1 MKIGIIGNGFV
12 GRATQIFAK
21 NYFTQDPNAEIFEVL
36 PDTVT
41 TRAKPNSVMTY
52 SAEARDAPPHHTAAR
67 DAPPHQTAAQEAQES
82 NVVTAVGGRNPPTNE
97 NVVPAVGGRTP
108 PNVVATLCSHRSA
121 FAEQYPAV
129 GGRTPPRTPPFFKHI
144 LFKPIQ
150 VYIYDIRPEACDPPG
165 ITLEELDRECDLL
178 FFCLPTPLHHDGSC
192 YTRILEETIAKCPTN
207 PYKVIRST
215 VPVGF
220 AAKHG
225 CYFMPEFLTE
235 ANWEDD
241 FRRTKEW
248 VVGIPAVAPSAT
260 TNDEFKIRIQKLIK
274 RSHKNRAI
282 DSPTV
287 IFCDTNEAEML
298 KLMKNCFLSAKVGLM
313 NEFYD
318 FCRASNTDYNRV
330 TTLAKRDAR
339 MGTSH
344 FQVPGP
350 DGRRGFGGTC
360 FPKDTH
366 SLYCQMNAHGITPQI
381 YPAILARNDTVDR
394 PEREWSRDVW
404 RTTIP
409 LPTPASKVVV
419 VFSDTGVSSYL
430 TDVIRDNLAKNN
442 VVIQVVRAAGSAS
455 QPIHKNLLVKHRPG
469 PNTPLFFPRVD
480 ECYYTQH
487 TGDAL
492 YDIMRE
498 VSNVIDLWDSHEE
511 MKLYVVKQSRYDDE
525 SGTESEH
532 ESGTE
537 GFDSDDN
544 ADAYVKPRACDYAGA
559 IIEEYFTKV
568 LSVKPNQK
576 RGLVVLF

>member
-1 MKIGIIGNGFV
+1 MCNIVYKMKIGIIGNGFV

-21 NYFTQDPNAEIFEVL
+21 NY
-36 PDTVT
+36 
-41 TRAKPNSVMTY
+41 
-52 SAEARDAPPHHTAAR
+52 DAL
-67 DAPPHQTAAQEAQES
+67 DEF
-82 NVVTAVGGRNPPTNE
+82 NPIP
-97 NVVPAVGGRTP
+97 
-108 PNVVATLCSHRSA
+108 
-121 FAEQYPAV
+121 
-129 GGRTPPRTPPFFKHI
+129 
-144 LFKPIQ
+144 

-165 ITLEELDRECDLL
+165 ITLEELDRECDIL
-178 FFCLPTPLHHDGSC
+178 FFCLPTPLQHDGSC

-235 ANWEDD
+235 ANWEHD

-248 VVGIPAVAPSAT
+248 VVGIPATTAT
-260 TNDEFKIRIQKLIK
+260 ALTDEFKTRIQTLITT
-274 RSHKNRAI
+274 SYDNRAI

-287 IFCDTNEAEML
+287 VFCDTNEAEML
-298 KLMKNCFLSAKVGLM
+298 KLMKNCFLSAKVSLM

-318 FCRASNTDYNRV
+318 FCAATGTDYNTV
-330 TTLAKRDAR
+330 ADLAKRDAR

-366 SLYCQMNAHGITPQI
+366 SLYCQMNAHGITPHI

-419 VFSDTGVSSYL
+419 VFSDASAYI

-442 VVIQVVRAAGSAS
+442 VVIQVVRAYDIGNGCCGVS
-455 QPIHKNLLVKHRPG
+455 QTIHKNHLVKHRTN

-487 TGDAL
+487 TGDIL

-511 MKLYVVKQSRYDDE
+511 MKLYVVKQSRYCDE
-525 SGTESEH
+525 HES

-537 GFDSDDN
+537 GFDSDADADRN
-544 ADAYVKPRACDYAGA
+544 DDADAYTKSRLYDDYATT

-568 LSVKPNQK
+568 VSVIPKNK
-576 RGLVVLF
+576 RGLIVLF

>member
-21 NYFTQDPNAEIFEVL
+21 NYDALYEFT
-36 PDTVT
+36 
-41 TRAKPNSVMTY
+41 
-52 SAEARDAPPHHTAAR
+52 
-67 DAPPHQTAAQEAQES
+67 
-82 NVVTAVGGRNPPTNE
+82 
-97 NVVPAVGGRTP
+97 
-108 PNVVATLCSHRSA
+108 
-121 FAEQYPAV
+121 
-129 GGRTPPRTPPFFKHI
+129 
-144 LFKPIQ
+144 PII

-165 ITLEELDRECDLL
+165 ITLEELDRECDIL

-192 YTRILEETIAKCPTN
+192 YTRILEETLARCSN

-241 FRRTKEW
+241 FRRMKEW
-248 VVGIPAVAPSAT
+248 VVGIPAAAVAPSAT
-260 TNDEFKIRIQKLIK
+260 IDEFKTRISKLIK
-274 RSHKNRAI
+274 RSHKNGAI

-287 IFCDTNEAEML
+287 VFCDSNEAEML

-318 FCRASNTDYNRV
+318 FCGATHTDYNNV
-330 TTLAKRDAR
+330 TGLAKRDAR

-344 FQVPGP
+344 FQVPGA

-366 SLYCQMNAHGITPQI
+366 SLYCQMNAHGVKPQI

-419 VFSDTGVSSYL
+419 VFSDDSASSSASAYFR
-430 TDVIRDNLAKNN
+430 DIIRTNLAKNN
-442 VVIQVVRAAGSAS
+442 VVIQVDRAYDIGNVSVVY
-455 QPIHKNLLVKHRPG
+455 QPTHKNHLVKHRAN
-469 PNTPLFFPRVD
+469 PNAPLFFPRVD
-480 ECYYTQH
+480 ECYYT
-487 TGDAL
+487 TRNGDTL

-525 SGTESEH
+525 SEHEH

-537 GFDSDDN
+537 GFDSD
-544 ADAYVKPRACDYAGA
+544 ADADADAKPRSCDYATT
-559 IIEEYFTKV
+559 IIEEYFTKMV
-568 LSVKPNQK
+568 SVIPNQK
-576 RGLVVLF
+576 RGLIVLF

>member
-1 MKIGIIGNGFV
+1 MKIGIVGNGFV
-12 GRATQIFAK
+12 GRATQIFAN
-21 NYFTQDPNAEIFEVL
+21 NYFAQDPHDNNIECFEIL
-36 PDTVT
+36 PDTACT
-41 TRAKPNSVMTY
+41 PAKPNSVMTY
-52 SAEARDAPPHHTAAR
+52 SGTIVEASESNAVPAHHSS
-67 DAPPHQTAAQEAQES
+67 APPHQS
-82 NVVTAVGGRNPPTNE
+82 NVVTAVGGR
-97 NVVPAVGGRTP
+97 TP
-108 PNVVATLCSHRSA
+108 R
-121 FAEQYPAV
+121 
-129 GGRTPPRTPPFFKHI
+129 RTPPFFKHVY
-144 LFKPIQ
+144 FKPIQ
-150 VYIYDIRPEACDPPG
+150 VYIYDIRPEACQPPG
-165 ITLEELDRECDLL
+165 ITLEELDRECDIL

-192 YTRILEETIAKCPTN
+192 YTQILEDTLARCSN

-220 AAKHG
+220 ASKHG

-241 FRRTKEW
+241 FRRMKEW
-248 VVGIPAVAPSAT
+248 VVGIPAATVAPSAT
-260 TNDEFKIRIQKLIK
+260 IDEFKIRISKLIK
-274 RSHKNRAI
+274 RSHKNGAI

-287 IFCDTNEAEML
+287 VFCDSNEAEML

-318 FCRASNTDYNRV
+318 FCGATHTDYNNV
-330 TTLAKRDAR
+330 TGLAKRDAR

-344 FQVPGP
+344 FQVPGA

-366 SLYCQMNAHGITPQI
+366 SLYCQMNAHGIKPQI

-419 VFSDTGVSSYL
+419 IFSDDSTSSSASAYFR
-430 TDVIRDNLAKNN
+430 DIIRTNLAKNN
-442 VVIQVVRAAGSAS
+442 VVIQIVRAYDNGNVSVIY
-455 QPIHKNLLVKHRPG
+455 QPTHKNHLVKHRAN
-469 PNTPLFFPRVD
+469 PNAPLFFPRVD

-487 TGDAL
+487 TGDTL

-511 MKLYVVKQSRYDDE
+511 MKLYVVKQSRYDDDSE
-525 SGTESEH
+525 REH

-537 GFDSDDN
+537 GFDSD
-544 ADAYVKPRACDYAGA
+544 ADADADAKPRSCDYATT

-568 LSVKPNQK
+568 VSVIPNQK
-576 RGLVVLF
+576 RGLIVLF

>member
-21 NYFTQDPNAEIFEVL
+21 NY
-36 PDTVT
+36 
-41 TRAKPNSVMTY
+41 
-52 SAEARDAPPHHTAAR
+52 DALY
-67 DAPPHQTAAQEAQES
+67 EF
-82 NVVTAVGGRNPPTNE
+82 NPIP
-97 NVVPAVGGRTP
+97 
-108 PNVVATLCSHRSA
+108 
-121 FAEQYPAV
+121 
-129 GGRTPPRTPPFFKHI
+129 
-144 LFKPIQ
+144 

-178 FFCLPTPLHHDGSC
+178 FFCLPTPLHHDGTC
-192 YTRILEETIAKCPTN
+192 YTRILEDTIAKCPSN

-248 VVGIPAVAPSAT
+248 VVGIPPATAPEQVYV
-260 TNDEFKIRIQKLIK
+260 NDEFKSRIQALIK
-274 RSHKNRAI
+274 QSHQNRAI
-282 DSPTV
+282 DSPAV
-287 IFCDTNEAEML
+287 VFCDTNEAEML

-318 FCRASNTDYNRV
+318 FCRATHTDYNHV
-330 TTLAKRDAR
+330 TELAKRDAR

-366 SLYCQMNAHGITPQI
+366 SLYCQMNAHGIIPHI
-381 YPAILARNDTVDR
+381 YPAILTRNDTNDR

-419 VFSDTGVSSYL
+419 VFSDASSLYL
-430 TDVIRDNLAKNN
+430 VDIIRDNLAKNN
-442 VVIQVVRAAGSAS
+442 VVIQVVRGSGDGCVS
-455 QPIHKNLLVKHRPG
+455 QTIHKNHLVKHRANPG
-469 PNTPLFFPRVD
+469 APLFFPRVD
-480 ECYYTQH
+480 ECYYTPQSGADSY
-487 TGDAL
+487 TTMCEV
-492 YDIMRE
+492 MR
-498 VSNVIDLWDSHEE
+498 VIDLWANHEQ
-511 MKLYVVKQSRYDDE
+511 MTLYVIKQRRADYDDDE
-525 SGTESEH
+525 GHEN

-537 GFDSDDN
+537 GFESDEYAIPRRDV
-544 ADAYVKPRACDYAGA
+544 DYVKVVEDYYIMKYG
-559 IIEEYFTKV
+559 
-568 LSVKPNQK
+568 SSHNDK
-576 RGLVVLF
+576 RRLVVIF